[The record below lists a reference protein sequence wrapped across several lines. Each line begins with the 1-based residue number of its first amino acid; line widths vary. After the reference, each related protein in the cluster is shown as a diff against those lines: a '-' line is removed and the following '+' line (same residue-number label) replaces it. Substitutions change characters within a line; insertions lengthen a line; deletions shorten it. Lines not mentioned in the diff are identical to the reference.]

1 MIRQP
6 VLYAI
11 LLVFPLFG
19 ASAQEPGLPVSFEQ
33 AVEMVNRDNKSIRI
47 AEQGLD
53 WAKSERQRLNS
64 FWYPRISASGAYVH
78 MANDIEVKE
87 SLSAFTDPVKDFIHS
102 IDPGEQIIT
111 SLLNNLGSHSFSVP
125 LAPGTSLQSTRQSR
139 FRSLRAASASTPAE
153 SGNPWSAQPR

>member
-87 SLSAFTDPVKDFIHS
+87 SLSAFPSSGQLTHAAFTPCS
-102 IDPGEQIIT
+102 AR
-111 SLLNNLGSHSFSVP
+111 NFSVP
-125 LAPGTSLQSTRQSR
+125 PVA
-139 FRSLRAASASTPAE
+139 
-153 SGNPWSAQPR
+153 

>member
-1 MIRQP
+1 MIRQS

-87 SLSAFTDPVKDFIHS
+87 SLSAFTDPV
-102 IDPGEQIIT
+102 
-111 SLLNNLGSHSFSVP
+111 
-125 LAPGTSLQSTRQSR
+125 
-139 FRSLRAASASTPAE
+139 
-153 SGNPWSAQPR
+153 